1 MSILPLIGVL
11 SFFSFLIFIITSIF
25 FKIKKRPIKLHVLG
39 IFISFIILVIC
50 FSLDPGTTPQ
60 QNEKIA
66 NNKQEKQEQKKVK
79 DEKSKDDE
87 KAKEDK
93 EEDKQK
99 SDKKSDDNSKDKEKD
114 NTSKDDKNKATPDN
128 NSDNKKKVKEDGDN
142 SSVSLVRVVDGDTV
156 KLNENG
162 KENTYRLLLI
172 DTPETKHPSKGVE
185 PYGPEASER
194 IKELVSSA
202 DKLTIEYDKG
212 DKEDKYGRKLVYLY
226 ADGKM
231 VNDVLAREGLAR
243 VKYIYPPNTTHL
255 DKLKESQA
263 KAKEEKLNIWSDEES
278 ETYDEIEVEE
288 PQTSETPQENVPDT
302 NVDVPEKNDIP
313 NTPSTDIDK
322 PKPGEITRG
331 MPGYDASKDRD
342 KDGIINEK

>member
-11 SFFSFLIFIITSIF
+11 SFFLLVLFIVTSII
-25 FKIKKRPIKLHVLG
+25 FKFKKRPIKLHVFG
-39 IFISFIILVIC
+39 MIISFIALIIC
-50 FSLDPGTTPQ
+50 FSLDPGTTQ
-60 QNEKIA
+60 QQSEKITD
-66 NNKQEKQEQKKVK
+66 NETKSDKNENKDKKSK
-79 DEKSKDDE
+79 DSKKEENATEEKSKNKFDD
-87 KAKEDK
+87 KTDK
-93 EEDKQK
+93 HK
-99 SDKKSDDNSKDKEKD
+99 NSKVTSDNKSKDEEKD
-114 NTSKDDKNKATPDN
+114 KTSKDDKNK
-128 NSDNKKKVKEDGDN
+128 VKEDGDN
-142 SSVSLVRVVDGDTV
+142 NSVSLVSAVDGDTV

-162 KENTYRLLLI
+162 KENSYRLLLI

-194 IKELVSSA
+194 TKELVSSA

-212 DKEDKYGRKLVYLY
+212 NKEDKYGRKLVYLY

-231 VNDVLAREGLAR
+231 INDVLAREGLAR

-255 DKLKESQA
+255 NKLKESQA
-263 KAKEEKLNIWSDEES
+263 KAKEEKLNIWSDDEP
-278 ETYDEIEVEE
+278 ETYDDIEVEDS
-288 PQTSETPQENVPDT
+288 QTSETPQENVPDT

-313 NTPSTDIDK
+313 NTPSADIDK

>member
-1 MSILPLIGVL
+1 MVTFLSILAIFAFVGFFVNFVKIL
-11 SFFSFLIFIITSIF
+11 SKKV
-25 FKIKKRPIKLHVLG
+25 KIKPVKITVFWFVLLLFCFMFLG
-39 IFISFIILVIC
+39 IVS
-50 FSLDPGTTPQ
+50 T
-60 QNEKIA
+60 NESKDDTETA
-66 NNKQEKQEQKKVK
+66 SKHEEKKVK

-114 NTSKDDKNKATPDN
+114 NTSKDDKNKATPDH

-194 IKELVSSA
+194 TKELVSSA

>member
-11 SFFSFLIFIITSIF
+11 SFFLLVLFIVTSII
-25 FKIKKRPIKLHVLG
+25 FKFKKRPIKLHVFG
-39 IFISFIILVIC
+39 MIISFIALIIC
-50 FSLDPGTTPQ
+50 FSLDPGTTQ
-60 QNEKIA
+60 QQSEKITD
-66 NNKQEKQEQKKVK
+66 NETKSDKNENKDKKSK
-79 DEKSKDDE
+79 DSKKEENGTEEKSKNKFDD
-87 KAKEDK
+87 KTDK
-93 EEDKQK
+93 HK
-99 SDKKSDDNSKDKEKD
+99 NSKVTSDNKSKDEEKD
-114 NTSKDDKNKATPDN
+114 KTSKDDKNK
-128 NSDNKKKVKEDGDN
+128 VKEDGDN
-142 SSVSLVRVVDGDTV
+142 NSVSLVSAVDGDTV

-162 KENTYRLLLI
+162 KENSYRLLLI

-194 IKELVSSA
+194 TKELVSSA

-212 DKEDKYGRKLVYLY
+212 NKEDKYGRKLVYLY

-231 VNDVLAREGLAR
+231 INDVLAREGLAR

-255 DKLKESQA
+255 NKLKESQA
-263 KAKEEKLNIWSDEES
+263 KAKEEKLNIWSDNEP
-278 ETYDEIEVEE
+278 ETYDDIEVEDS
-288 PQTSETPQENVPDT
+288 QTSETPQENVPDT

-313 NTPSTDIDK
+313 NTPSADIDK

>member
-11 SFFSFLIFIITSIF
+11 SFFLLVLFIVTSII
-25 FKIKKRPIKLHVLG
+25 FKFKKRPIKLHVFG
-39 IFISFIILVIC
+39 MIISFIALIIC
-50 FSLDPGTTPQ
+50 FSLDPGTTQ
-60 QNEKIA
+60 QQSEKITD
-66 NNKQEKQEQKKVK
+66 NETKSDKNENKDKKSK
-79 DEKSKDDE
+79 DSKKEENATEEKSKNKFDD
-87 KAKEDK
+87 KTDK
-93 EEDKQK
+93 HKNNK
-99 SDKKSDDNSKDKEKD
+99 VTSDNKSKDEEKD
-114 NTSKDDKNKATPDN
+114 KTSKDDKNK
-128 NSDNKKKVKEDGDN
+128 VKEDGDN
-142 SSVSLVRVVDGDTV
+142 NSVSLVSAVDGDTV

-162 KENTYRLLLI
+162 KENSYRLLLI

-194 IKELVSSA
+194 TKELVSSA

-212 DKEDKYGRKLVYLY
+212 NKEDKYGRKLVYLY

-231 VNDVLAREGLAR
+231 INDVLAREGLAR

-255 DKLKESQA
+255 NKLKESQA
-263 KAKEEKLNIWSDEES
+263 KAKEEKLNIWSDDEP
-278 ETYDEIEVEE
+278 ETYDDIEVEDS
-288 PQTSETPQENVPDT
+288 QTLETPQENVPDT

-313 NTPSTDIDK
+313 NTPSADIDK